1 VWSGCTFSPFFTL
14 VLILYLR
21 PDLVLLY
28 LGCASNPLAEKM
40 KNKTKNAVEGIYL
53 SNMLLCFIIQFV
65 NVLEMVLGK
74 FASK

>member
-1 VWSGCTFSPFFTL
+1 MSNKKKFTFPAPVLPTTPIFSPFFTL

-53 SNMLLCFIIQFV
+53 SNMLLCFII
-65 NVLEMVLGK
+65 
-74 FASK
+74 